1 MGLNLIAGPASAGKV
16 ALLLERYLAALAG
29 ESVLGREPILIVPNR
44 SDVERVERDL
54 LARCG
59 ALLGGSIG
67 TFEDVFER
75 LARGGGDAR
84 PLLPDGQRSLL
95 VRRIVGHAAL
105 NGLGR
110 SARFAGFADS
120 LATTFAELES
130 GLLEPEALEGDLA
143 RLFGAYR
150 AELDRLGRWDRD
162 ALRRHAVGRLQ
173 SDFDAWHGEPVFAY
187 GFEDLTGA
195 EWELLRALAGRT
207 EVTVSFPYEQGRTAF
222 ESLRPTMDDLSALA
236 DGRIE
241 VLPPR
246 WDQVRGHV
254 PQVPGD
260 PGHVPGPGPAEPAL
274 AHLERTLFVDD
285 VAERPPPRGAVRF
298 FEGAGTR
305 ATLELVGQEVLT
317 LIRAGTAPE
326 QIAIV
331 CPALERWR
339 APLETGLGAL
349 GVPVAVGAWSR
360 LPQTPFGR
368 ALLGLLRFV
377 WLGGGRRELYGFL
390 RTPYSGVPRAKADFL
405 EGRLRGRAI
414 NAHDRV
420 EAETLALHGNPF
432 PVVKELREA
441 ETPLA
446 GLRAT
451 AARMLRHAYGTQQPP
466 ANDDARR
473 DLRAYEAV
481 TRLVTELEGWLA
493 LGGTLTAEEI
503 VGALERTTVR
513 GADGR
518 EPGRVAVLDLLRAR
532 TRSFEV
538 VFVLGLEEGTFPRRT
553 QASPFLDDDARRAL
567 GAARLVKP
575 DQVARDRYLFYT
587 ACTRATRR
595 LYLVREAASDEG
607 TPREPSPFWD
617 EVVRLFAE
625 EDVRHATTRRPL
637 SALTWP
643 LEGAPTERE
652 RLRALAE
659 LAARDEPEAQALA
672 LANGWDRRL
681 DRALQAFRRPT
692 LLRHPLVLEYLGER
706 TSFNVTELERFSDC
720 SSAWFVDRLLD
731 PKTIDADVDA
741 KLRGSVAHNALNKFF
756 SGIPKELGVERLDE
770 GLLDRALPFLR
781 RCLDDAVNGVR
792 MELTELQRQE
802 LDQTLWR
809 DLEAFV
815 RTEAASKLLLVPQ
828 RFEVSFGRERSTLGG
843 LDLGDDLALSGKI
856 DRIDLETFGAR
867 GIVQDYKSGRSAHS
881 AAEITQEQRLQIPL
895 YMLVL
900 RDLVGIEP
908 LGGLY
913 RPLAGERKPR
923 GLLRESAK
931 EELPGYTR
939 TDYLDD
945 EEFWARLETARDDA
959 RTLAQRI
966 RQGDV
971 RHDPR
976 GGSCPSWCD
985 LWRVCR
991 VARA

>member
-1 MGLNLIAGPASAGKV
+1 MALTLLAGPANAGKV
-16 ALLLERYLAALAG
+16 ALLLERYRDVV
-29 ESVLGREPILIVPNR
+29 EREPFLIVPNR
-44 SDVERVERDL
+44 SDVDRVEREL
-54 LARCG
+54 LASCG
-59 ALLGGSIG
+59 ALLGGQIG
-67 TFEDVFER
+67 TFDDLFRR
-75 LARGGGDAR
+75 LARDGGEHRPVATDA
-84 PLLPDGQRSLL
+84 QRALI
-95 VRRIVGHAAL
+95 VRRALSHARL
-105 NGLGR
+105 NGWTR
-110 SARFAGFADS
+110 SSRFAGFADALS
-120 LATTFAELES
+120 STLGELES
-130 GLLEPEALEGDLA
+130 GLVEPAELEGDLA
-143 RLFGAYR
+143 GLYGSYR
-150 AELDRLGRWDRD
+150 AELDRLGLWDSD
-162 ALRRHAVGRLQ
+162 LQRRAAAERVAGELAAWEGR
-173 SDFDAWHGEPVFAY
+173 PVFAY

-195 EWELLRALAGRT
+195 QWALLEALAGRAD
-207 EVTVSFPYEQGRTAF
+207 VTVSLPYEPGRPAFASLERTAA
-222 ESLRPTMDDLSALA
+222 DLSELA
-236 DGRIE
+236 RPRIE
-241 VLPPR
+241 ELPPR
-246 WDQVRGHV
+246 PDVR
-254 PQVPGD
+254 P
-260 PGHVPGPGPAEPAL
+260 PAL
-274 AHLERTLFVDD
+274 AHLERGLFSATSS
-285 VAERPPPRGAVRF
+285 AEAPEIDGALRF
-298 FEGAGTR
+298 FEGAGR
-305 ATLELVGQEVLT
+305 RGTLERVAEELLA
-317 LIRAGTAPE
+317 LIRADTRPE
-326 QIAIV
+326 EIALV
-331 CPALERWR
+331 CPRVERYR
-339 APLETGLGAL
+339 APLETAL
-349 GVPVAVGAWSR
+349 GSLGVAYTIEGQIR
-360 LPQTPFGR
+360 FDQTELGR
-368 ALLGLLRFV
+368 ALLSLLRFA
-377 WLGGGRRELYGFL
+377 WQGGGRGQLYGFL
-390 RTPYSGVPRAKADFL
+390 RSPYSGLARASVDWI
-405 EGRLRGRAI
+405 EGRLRGRA
-414 NAHDRV
+414 V
-420 EAETLALHGNPF
+420 ETGERTEEETMRLRDGHPLP
-432 PVVKELREA
+432 PLELLRKA
-441 ETPLA
+441 QTPLA
-446 GLRAT
+446 ALLDLARFMLRA
-451 AARMLRHAYGTQQPP
+451 AHGLESPP
-466 ANDDARR
+466 VGEESRQ
-473 DLRAYEAV
+473 DLRAFEAV
-481 TRLVTELEGWLA
+481 NRLVGELEGWLA
-493 LGGTLTAEEI
+493 LGGSLTPDEI
-503 VGALERTTVR
+503 VASLERAQVR
-513 GADGR
+513 AAGAG
-518 EPGRVAVLDLLRAR
+518 EAGRVDVVDLLRAR
-532 TRSFEV
+532 TRRYAI
-538 VFVLGLEEGTFPRRT
+538 VFVLGLEEGTLPRRGEG
-553 QASPFLDDDARRAL
+553 SPFLDEETARELDSRL
-567 GAARLVKP
+567 RRSRLARP
-575 DQVARDRYLFYT
+575 DPVERDRYLFYT

-731 PKTIDADVDA
+731 PKTIDADVDP
-741 KLRGSVAHNALNKFF
+741 KLRGSVAHSALHKFF

-770 GLLDRALPFLR
+770 SQLDRALPFLR
-781 RCLDDAVNGVR
+781 RCLDQAVNGVR

-802 LDQTLWR
+802 LEQTLWR
-809 DLEAFV
+809 DLEAFA
-815 RTEAASKLLLVPQ
+815 RSEAASKLPLVPQ
-828 RFEVSFGRERSTLGG
+828 RFEVSFGRERSTFGG
-843 LDLGDDLALSGKI
+843 LELGEDLALSGKI

-867 GIVQDYKSGRSAHS
+867 GIVQDYKSGRTAHS